1 MKYLPTLVLVR
12 RLFAAGLLVAAGYH
26 VVAIL
31 NGSGSAARHAL
42 FVLVNLLFAAGFWR
56 PFRGFVVLAAL
67 LALQQLVSHG
77 RTLWRVLQIEQRV
90 DWPSVI
96 VLIAM
101 PLAVALL
108 VLEARLRRNE
118 TKPDTAEPPAAPPT
132 HAPAASP
139 RPEPGERHTRKM
151 PQ

>member
-1 MKYLPTLVLVR
+1 MKYLPYIALVR
-12 RLFAAGLLVAAGYH
+12 RLFAGGLLVAAGYH

-56 PFRGFVVLAAL
+56 PFRGFVPLVAL
-67 LALQQLVSHG
+67 LALQQLLSHG
-77 RTLWRVLQIEQRV
+77 RTLWRVLQTEQRV

-108 VLEARLRRNE
+108 ALEARLQRNA
-118 TKPDTAEPPAAPPT
+118 TKPDTPAPPAAPREP
-132 HAPAASP
+132 APAAAPPPGS
-139 RPEPGERHTRKM
+139 GERHTRKM